1 VAELSGSDFGV
12 GLILRNLLA
21 NAAAHA
27 PPGSTV
33 AVGTR
38 AEAAHTVLWVSD
50 SGPGMAAVQREHL
63 FERFYRAPG
72 NTAPGCGLGLSIVK
86 ALADAHG
93 ATVRFKTAPAGGLLA
108 EVAFPNGA

>member
-1 VAELSGSDFGV
+1 LV
-12 GLILRNLLA
+12 GA
-21 NAAAHA
+21 
-27 PPGSTV
+27 
-33 AVGTR
+33 R
-38 AEAAHTVLWVSD
+38 AEGGQTVLWVSD
-50 SGPGMAAVQREHL
+50 SGPGMAVAQREHL

-93 ATVRFKTAPAGGLLA
+93 ATVGFKTAAAGGLLA